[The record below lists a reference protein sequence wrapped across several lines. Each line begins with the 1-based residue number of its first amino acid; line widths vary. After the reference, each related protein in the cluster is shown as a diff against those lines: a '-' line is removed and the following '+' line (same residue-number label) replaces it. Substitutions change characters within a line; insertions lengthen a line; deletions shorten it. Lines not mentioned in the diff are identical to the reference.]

1 MDVFSVFPGEY
12 VMFSPKKT
20 MLVAFVSA
28 VFLVSAV
35 PALSLTT
42 AFGPQ
47 ELVGAPGL
55 FGSAAMSIDIV
66 ETTPNGGIVEFSL
79 TNTSPLTELEPDRF
93 ANAFITEF
101 QFNPPSDYEPVYA
114 ASSVIARV
122 GVRYAQG
129 AGNPV
134 VATNIDRIL
143 DWDFGVGSGG
153 GLYARANEASQNSNN
168 NAIFSANALDISG
181 VPVED
186 YAEGF
191 LENGWDGGVF
201 DTIVFRV
208 EFVDSVPIS
217 EDDLLFYA
225 CDDLTLKFQG
235 GNGSAWVPNHC
246 VPEPFTAVLAAVGVI
261 AVLLRRRL
269 G

>member
-1 MDVFSVFPGEY
+1 
-12 VMFSPKKT
+12 MFSPKKT
-20 MLVAFVSA
+20 MLAAFISA
-28 VFLVSAV
+28 AFFVSAV

-47 ELVGAPGL
+47 ELEGAPGL

-66 ETTPNGGIVEFSL
+66 ESTPNGGIVEFAL
-79 TNTSPLTELEPDRF
+79 TNTSPLTELEPGRF

-101 QFNPPSDYEPVYA
+101 QFDLPGDYDPVYA
-114 ASSVIARV
+114 ASLVIARV
-122 GVRYAQG
+122 GVRYARG

-134 VATNIDRIL
+134 VATDIDRIL
-143 DWDFGVGSGG
+143 DWDFGAGTGG
-153 GLYARANEASQNSNN
+153 GMYARAHEASQESNN
-168 NAIFSANALDISG
+168 NAIFSGNALDMSG
-181 VPVED
+181 IPVED

-191 LENGWDGGVF
+191 LENSWDGGVF

-225 CDDLTLKFQG
+225 CDHLTLKFQG
-235 GNGSAWVPNHC
+235 GDGSAWVSNHC
-246 VPEPFTAVLAAVGVI
+246 VSVPEPFTAVLAAVGVI

-269 G
+269 R